1 MQTDRYTK
9 CILTVIAIS
18 LAVLAADTLYESMV
32 PEAQAASGMQCKVG
46 YSITKCAPVVVGKL
60 Y

>member
-32 PEAQAASGMQCKVG
+32 PEAQAANGIRCRVG
-46 YSITKCAPVVVGKL
+46 SKYTNCTPVVVAKPI
-60 Y
+60 